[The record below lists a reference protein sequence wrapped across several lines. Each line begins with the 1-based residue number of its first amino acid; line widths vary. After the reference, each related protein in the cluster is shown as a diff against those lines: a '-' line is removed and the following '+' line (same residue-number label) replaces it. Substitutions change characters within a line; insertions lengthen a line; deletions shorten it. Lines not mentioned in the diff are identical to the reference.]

1 MKRKRYSVEFK
12 KEAVRLLVMEGMT
25 AAEVSEKLGVSRAML
40 YRWKSVYLKEL
51 GSGAEVGEGPSPA
64 EMAKEIEQLRK
75 ALGREKRIN
84 EILKKTVSYFSKD
97 EL

>member
-1 MKRKRYSVEFK
+1 MNRKRYSVEFK
-12 KEAVRLLVMEGMT
+12 KEAARLLIMEGMS
-25 AAEVSEKLGVSRAML
+25 APEVSKKLGVSANML

-51 GSGAEVGEGPSPA
+51 GGDAEAGKGASPA
-64 EMAKEIEQLRK
+64 EMADEIQRLNK

-84 EILKKTVSYFSKD
+84 EILKKTVSYFSED